1 MAIDTR
7 HIETVNT
14 NLITMSDAAVSQ
26 LRELI
31 SQQENASPD
40 LGLRVFVYPGGCSG
54 MSYGMAF
61 EDQPADDDLTIEV
74 DGVKL
79 YNRVNYL
86 KLRREERA
94 AWQQFD
100 GITLTSE
107 RAVPPGNCQ
116 VRSACPPGDR
126 VTVRSGRGTVSAS
139 AVTFITASVVPLL
152 STRA

>member
-7 HIETVNT
+7 HIETANT
-14 NLITMSDAAVSQ
+14 NLITMSDTAVSQ

-31 SQQENASPD
+31 GQQENASPN

-79 YNRVNYL
+79 YVDEMSVQYVGGSQIDYENSLMGGGFRILNPN
-86 KLRREERA
+86 A
-94 AWQQFD
+94 
-100 GITLTSE
+100 
-107 RAVPPGNCQ
+107 
-116 VRSACPPGDR
+116 VRSCGCGHSFDTGAD
-126 VTVRSGRGTVSAS
+126 AS
-139 AVTFITASVVPLL
+139 NAKGCGCH
-152 STRA
+152 

>member
-7 HIETVNT
+7 HIETANT
-14 NLITMSDAAVSQ
+14 NLITMSDTAVSQ

-31 SQQENASPD
+31 SQQENASPN

-79 YNRVNYL
+79 YVD
-86 KLRREERA
+86 E
-94 AWQQFD
+94 
-100 GITLTSE
+100 TSVQYVGGSQIDYE
-107 RAVPPGNCQ
+107 NSLMGGGFRILNPNA
-116 VRSACPPGDR
+116 VRSCGCGHSFDTGADAGNAKGCGCH
-126 VTVRSGRGTVSAS
+126 
-139 AVTFITASVVPLL
+139 
-152 STRA
+152 